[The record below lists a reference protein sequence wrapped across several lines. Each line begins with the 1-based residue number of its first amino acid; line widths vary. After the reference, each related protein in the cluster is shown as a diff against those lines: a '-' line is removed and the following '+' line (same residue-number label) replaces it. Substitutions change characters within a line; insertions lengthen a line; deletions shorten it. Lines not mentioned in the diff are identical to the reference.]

1 MKFFKFSFLLLV
13 LAATSSFKWMS
24 EDEVFL
30 ALLPKA
36 EYVLRVQISS
46 KEQESQWTAGF
57 TDYQA
62 HGGVIYDY
70 KKNFDSLTI
79 IFNHRANGV
88 NLEASKVNQLVI
100 GEEYIILLDG
110 KFTEI
115 SSFEVKEG
123 VLTQTI
129 QKVYLLVDSY
139 TGVKKYS
146 VTLDNSIKALLAK

>member
-1 MKFFKFSFLLLV
+1 MKFFKFSFILLA
-13 LAATSSFKWMS
+13 LASITSFSWIS
-24 EDEVFL
+24 DDEVFL
-30 ALLPKA
+30 SLIPNAK
-36 EYVLRVQISS
+36 YVLRVQISG
-46 KEQESQWTAGF
+46 KEQVSQWTAGF

-88 NLEASKVNQLVI
+88 NIEASKVNQLVL

-115 SSFEVKEG
+115 SSFEVKDG
-123 VLTQTI
+123 VLTQMI
-129 QKVYLLVDSY
+129 QKVYLLIDSY

-146 VTLDNSIKALLAK
+146 VTLDNSIKAQLAK